1 MPSKTQWGII
11 LVASLYGFAQPDNFA
26 ASLGSATFFF
36 LFFLFIAATYNG
48 TITAK
53 LKQWR
58 ANWGKP
64 N

>member
-11 LVASLYGFAQPDNFA
+11 LLASLYGFSQPGTFA
-26 ASLGSATFFF
+26 ASLGSATGFF
-36 LFFLFIAATYNG
+36 LIFLFVAAAYNG

-58 ANWGKP
+58 ANRG
-64 N
+64 